1 MKIVEFNDLEHRF
14 DDDNVVLKDISLSV
28 DKGSLNFITGPSGS
42 GKTTLLNLLL
52 GLYRPTRGEIW
63 VNGANIT
70 DLSTRQL
77 AHYRQYIGT
86 VFQQN
91 NLVNHRTVFENV
103 AMPLWLRG
111 IQRKEVQVSVL
122 RYLSM
127 VGLGTY
133 QMALPQ
139 HLSSGDQQRVAIA
152 RALITNPH
160 ILVAD
165 EPTGNLDRALADYV
179 ATLLRQQTKLGT
191 TVIIVTHDESLIQD
205 KDHVNR
211 LGQHPTEDGASTFL

>member
-70 DLSTRQL
+70 ELSTRQL

-86 VFQQN
+86 VFQHN

-111 IQRKEVQVSVL
+111 IQRKEVQLSVL
-122 RYLSM
+122 RYLNM

-179 ATLLRQQTKLGT
+179 ATLLRQQTQLGT
-191 TVIIVTHDESLIQD
+191 TVIIVTHDESLIRD

-211 LGQHPTEDGASTFL
+211 LGQHPTEDGANTFL

>member
-122 RYLSM
+122 RYLNM